1 MSFAQKERQRLGELL
16 LEVGPEAP
24 TLNGGWVTRDLAA
37 HLLIRERK
45 PWAAPGMF
53 VSPLEPILDREMDK
67 QKARDYDAVV
77 KEWMSGPPALLK
89 PVDAAMNTAEHFIH
103 HEDVRRGGGVVEPRE
118 FSQAVNKQL
127 LEWAKRFGTLAFRSS
142 DVPVVLTPPNLPPV
156 TLGGKKGV
164 AERGDDVIRV
174 SGEPGELLIW
184 VSGRDA
190 AKVEITGNTAAAEQL
205 SRGV

>member
-1 MSFAQKERQRLGELL
+1 
-16 LEVGPEAP
+16 
-24 TLNGGWVTRDLAA
+24 
-37 HLLIRERK
+37 
-45 PWAAPGMF
+45 MF

-156 TLGGKKGV
+156 TLGGKKG
-164 AERGDDVIRV
+164 
-174 SGEPGELLIW
+174 
-184 VSGRDA
+184 
-190 AKVEITGNTAAAEQL
+190 
-205 SRGV
+205 SRNAGTM